1 MRAPNLFDYATKELS
16 QDAVICWLIAWAQV
30 EPENEYEQALR
41 DVGCEFVNTLLGKCN
56 AALAGKVQ
64 CPEIPEIHQQA
75 LGIDVLARITD
86 ESTEHVL
93 LIEDKTVTRDHSGQL
108 KRYYGE
114 VTGGQT
120 AVGEVSVCQVRPV
133 YLKTGN
139 QSRAQDRAIENNTR
153 FRVFSRRDFL
163 DVLNTYRGTHPIVTD
178 FQKHLQRREDE
189 FNSFEQWKHDD
200 DRTSWSR
207 GAWEGFY
214 RRLEDEL
221 QLKGEQPPWGN
232 VSNPSG
238 GFLGFW
244 WHWKSVADTDDLYLQ
259 LEVSPGN
266 PDKQKLCFKV
276 ETSADRSAFPELKQK
291 YHRLVLNAGQG
302 QVERPLRM
310 RSGQTMTVAVWDG
323 EWLAFNADG
332 SLDIDGTALNLKRAE
347 QIVCDASRD
356 APCSRIPSASR
367 SAPA

>member
-1 MRAPNLFDYATKELS
+1 MPTPNLFDYATKELS
-16 QDAVICWLIAWAQV
+16 QDAVICWLIAWAQS
-30 EPENEYEQALR
+30 EPENECEQALR
-41 DVGCEFVNTLLGKCN
+41 DVGCAFVNALLGKFD
-56 AALAGKVQ
+56 AALTGKIQ
-64 CPEIPEIHQQA
+64 CPEIPEIHRQA
-75 LGIDVLARITD
+75 LGIDVLARIRD
-86 ESTEHVL
+86 ESAGHVL
-93 LIEDKTVTRDHSGQL
+93 LIEDKTDTHDHSGQL
-108 KRYYGE
+108 ERYYGE
-114 VTGGQT
+114 VTSRPT
-120 AVGEVSVCQVRPV
+120 VLGEISLSEVRPV

-139 QSRAQDRAIENNTR
+139 QSRAQDHAIENNTR

-189 FNSFEQWKHDD
+189 FNSFEQWKHDH
-200 DRTSWSR
+200 DRKNWSR

-221 QLKGEQPPWGN
+221 QLTGEQPPWGN

-276 ETSADRSAFPELKQK
+276 ETSADKSAFPELKQK
-291 YHRLVLNAGQG
+291 YCRLVLGTGQG
-302 QVERPLRM
+302 QVERPHRM
-310 RSGQTMTVAVWDG
+310 RSGQTMTVAVWNG
-323 EWLAFNADG
+323 EWLAFNTNG
-332 SLDIDGTALNLKRAE
+332 SLDIDGTVMNLKRAE
-347 QIVCDASRD
+347 QIVCDASRG
-356 APCSRIPSASR
+356 AP
-367 SAPA
+367 